1 MKKSIEE
8 VRASVPAADRAKF
21 DESLTAITTSEINP
35 ADIFS
40 GNTAGVQAKVK
51 ESLAGKSASEIIS
64 AGQAIL
70 EERRAKEGE
79 QASSE
84 IAELRQKKQHAGK
97 AKSEL
102 AKFKVTR
109 SRFYRQESSFG
120 RAEPVIELALTNN
133 TGVAVSRAYFMGTLA
148 SPGRAVPWIKDSF
161 NYQIAGGMESDESK
175 ELKLTPNMFG
185 EWGRVEA
192 PADAV
197 LTVEVTRLDGPD
209 GKAVFDSDAFT
220 EDDAERL
227 STLERNFPKQATDT
241 NQHSPAQNGFAASKP
256 SPTTPDREMQAE
268 TPEPTFAPQP
278 TKAVLKQSVIFQMPY
293 GNVTLPAGTELE
305 FVSRDGSEVHLRY
318 MGSEQIVPDSAV
330 DLK

>member
-1 MKKSIEE
+1 
-8 VRASVPAADRAKF
+8 
-21 DESLTAITTSEINP
+21 
-35 ADIFS
+35 
-40 GNTAGVQAKVK
+40 
-51 ESLAGKSASEIIS
+51 
-64 AGQAIL
+64 
-70 EERRAKEGE
+70 
-79 QASSE
+79 
-84 IAELRQKKQHAGK
+84 
-97 AKSEL
+97 
-102 AKFKVTR
+102 VTR

-161 NYQIAGGMESDESK
+161 NYQIAGGMESGESK

-268 TPEPTFAPQP
+268 TPEPTTPDREMQAETPEPTFAPQP
-278 TKAVLKQSVIFQMPY
+278 TKTVLKQSVIFQMPY